1 MQRQGS
7 IAALMVFKQ
16 AHAEALIALRRC
28 CMQVLSIENVLP
40 ALQALPTVA
49 HVELAVAALF
59 DVSQVRMTPAF
70 GTQGCMTARDPQ
82 TVLCCLRCIICWR
95 GDTAC
100 RLCCLVSG
108 GDLVLYV
115 PGPRCCEA

>member
-1 MQRQGS
+1 MQRHGS
-7 IAALMVFKQ
+7 IAALVVPEQ

-70 GTQGCMTARDPQ
+70 GSQGCMTAQAPQ
-82 TVLCCLRCIICWR
+82 TILCCLHCITFWR
-95 GDTAC
+95 VTPPAGCA
-100 RLCCLVSG
+100 
-108 GDLVLYV
+108 
-115 PGPRCCEA
+115 AW